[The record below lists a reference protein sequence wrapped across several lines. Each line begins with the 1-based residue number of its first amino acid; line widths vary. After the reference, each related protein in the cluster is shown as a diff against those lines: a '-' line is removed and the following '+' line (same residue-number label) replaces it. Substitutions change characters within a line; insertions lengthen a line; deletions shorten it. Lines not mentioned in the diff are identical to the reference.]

1 MSEYTTVYLRDKN
14 IPLLEYKEELSWEEI
29 QNLSEDEIKIIKEER
44 QEYNRKVEKSMGC
57 ELFYL
62 TTTLSRELVILPW
75 SPSPKRL
82 TKEKIDE
89 VISFYNEEIEDC
101 KKAIANYKESI
112 VRLETRIV
120 KANFELYDKINE
132 DIDERNENL
141 KFWEE
146 ELERYLYLYNK
157 FDFLKGI
164 MEEDSNSKD
173 YELIYTKS

>member
-1 MSEYTTVYLRDKN
+1 MSEYTTIYLRDKN
-14 IPLLEYKEELSWEEI
+14 VPLLEYREQPAWEEI

-62 TTTLSRELVILPW
+62 TTTPSRELTVLPW

-82 TKEKIDE
+82 TKEKLDE
-89 VISFYNEEIEDC
+89 IICFYNGEIGDC
-101 KKAIANYKESI
+101 KKAITNHKESI

-120 KANFELYDKINE
+120 KANVELYDKIND
-132 DIDERNENL
+132 DIDECNENL

-146 ELERYLYLYNK
+146 ELERYSYLYNK